1 MQLLEQLGLTIAGIS
16 AALSGAATAAITI
29 GATIITFPLTTSI
42 VEGMLPEKFIL
53 PLYEITPQEIFSNK
67 IPLLDVDFFNPS
79 ESQTFTKKKLVKEAS
94 EETTTLKENEA
105 ITEARKY
112 GFTDSIKGEEIDT
125 SQSVNNGK
133 NTINGK
139 ITQYKWT
146 SNGDKYTL
154 NIEDWS
160 RSCNK

>member
-1 MQLLEQLGLTIAGIS
+1 M
-16 AALSGAATAAITI
+16 
-29 GATIITFPLTTSI
+29 
-42 VEGMLPEKFIL
+42 
-53 PLYEITPQEIFSNK
+53 
-67 IPLLDVDFFNPS
+67 
-79 ESQTFTKKKLVKEAS
+79 VKEAS

-112 GFTDSIKGEEIDT
+112 GFTDSVKGEEIET

-133 NTINGK
+133 NTIKGK
-139 ITQYKWT
+139 ITQFKWK

>member
-1 MQLLEQLGLTIAGIS
+1 MQLLEQLGFTIAGIS
-16 AALSGAATAAITI
+16 AALSGGLTAAITI